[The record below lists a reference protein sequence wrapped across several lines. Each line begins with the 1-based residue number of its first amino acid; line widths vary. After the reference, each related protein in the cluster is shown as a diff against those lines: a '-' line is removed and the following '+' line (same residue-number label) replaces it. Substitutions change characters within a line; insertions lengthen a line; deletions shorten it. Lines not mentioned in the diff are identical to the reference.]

1 MMRKSYAGAP
11 APSSVESNTENS
23 VVLKRKVIQNGR
35 MSIDVKNIEQIT
47 SSIENIV
54 TTQKGYI
61 DQHSKDEEVT
71 MEIRIPSA
79 KLKDTMT
86 QIASLGWVSYQRVW
100 SKDVT
105 GESIDIDAKLKNLRL
120 LRTRLLKLY
129 NKSADV
135 KSLIEVEKE
144 LARVQGEI
152 DVLEGRQKVMERDVA
167 YSKLDLTIE
176 KESVP
181 GPLGLVGKGVG
192 WTFKKLWVLN

>member
-152 DVLEGRQKVMERDVA
+152 DVLEGRVLGV
-167 YSKLDLTIE
+167 S
-176 KESVP
+176 P
-181 GPLGLVGKGVG
+181 GRGGGEEGQAPDASRVVGG
-192 WTFKKLWVLN
+192 W